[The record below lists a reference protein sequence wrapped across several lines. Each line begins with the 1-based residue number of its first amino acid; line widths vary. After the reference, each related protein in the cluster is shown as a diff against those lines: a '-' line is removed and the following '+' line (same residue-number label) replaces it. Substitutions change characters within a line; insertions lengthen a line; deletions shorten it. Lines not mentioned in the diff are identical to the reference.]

1 MAHTGRSSWSGIQ
14 EARCHSLSCKYFI
27 SFNRVRKLLHR
38 CGTKF
43 LYLLALLCLHHVLQ
57 QNAVSFTPARGQEH
71 KVLRLVKALYGLKQA
86 PRAWHAKMDK
96 RLCALDFTNSDSEHA
111 VYAWGHGSSP
121 LLVGVC

>member
-1 MAHTGRSSWSGIQ
+1 
-14 EARCHSLSCKYFI
+14 
-27 SFNRVRKLLHR
+27 LLHR

-43 LYLLALLCLHHVLQ
+43 LYLLALLRLHHVLQ
-57 QNAVSFTPARGQEH
+57 QNAESFTPPRGQEH

-96 RLCALDFTNSDSEHA
+96 RLRALDFTNSDSEHA